1 MLLISDGYKYSVSS
15 KQAEYCE
22 DHVSVFVCMSV
33 CMYLCV
39 FVCLSVC
46 LFVCLSVCL
55 CVCVCRS
62 ICLCVCLYVH
72 HHVSRNTRLI
82 FTKCFVCV
90 AYCRGSVVLWRLCD
104 TLCTSCFMDDVMFA
118 HRPRQLSVA
127 AQLMEAQPTG
137 SLGLGYKWHV
147 GIPVAG
153 QSTHTHG
160 PTFRAP
166 MSGPA
171 MPQWAC

>member
-1 MLLISDGYKYSVSS
+1 MSVCL
-15 KQAEYCE
+15 Y
-22 DHVSVFVCMSV
+22 VCMSV
-33 CMYLCV
+33 CMSLCV

-55 CVCVCRS
+55 CVCRS
-62 ICLCVCLYVH
+62 ICLCVCLCVH
-72 HHVSRNTRLI
+72 DHVSRNARLI

-90 AYCRGSVVLWRLCD
+90 AYRRGSVVLWRLCD

-127 AQLMEAQPTG
+127 AQLMEAQPTC

-160 PTFRAP
+160 PTFWAP

>member
-1 MLLISDGYKYSVSS
+1 MAISTLSPVG
-15 KQAEYCE
+15 KQSI
-22 DHVSVFVCMSV
+22 VRTMS
-33 CMYLCV
+33 
-39 FVCLSVC
+39 VCLSVC
-46 LFVCLSVCL
+46 LYVCLSLCMSVCVCLSVYL
-55 CVCVCRS
+55 SVCVCLS
-62 ICLCVCLYVH
+62 VH
-72 HHVSRNTRLI
+72 HHVSRNARLI

-104 TLCTSCFMDDVMFA
+104 TLCTSCFMDNVMFA

>member
-1 MLLISDGYKYSVSS
+1 MFVCLYVSVCVCLS
-15 KQAEYCE
+15 
-22 DHVSVFVCMSV
+22 VSVFVCLSLCMSV
-33 CMYLCV
+33 C
-39 FVCLSVC
+39 VCLSAYLSVC
-46 LFVCLSVCL
+46 VCL
-55 CVCVCRS
+55 CV
-62 ICLCVCLYVH
+62 H
-72 HHVSRNTRLI
+72 HHVTRNTRLI

-104 TLCTSCFMDDVMFA
+104 TLCTSCFMDDVIFA

-137 SLGLGYKWHV
+137 SLGPGYKWHV

>member
-1 MLLISDGYKYSVSS
+1 MAISTLSPVS
-15 KQAEYCE
+15 KQSI
-22 DHVSVFVCMSV
+22 VRTMSVCLSVCLSVCMS
-33 CMYLCV
+33 LCV

-62 ICLCVCLYVH
+62 ICLCVCLSVH

-118 HRPRQLSVA
+118 HRPRQLIVA